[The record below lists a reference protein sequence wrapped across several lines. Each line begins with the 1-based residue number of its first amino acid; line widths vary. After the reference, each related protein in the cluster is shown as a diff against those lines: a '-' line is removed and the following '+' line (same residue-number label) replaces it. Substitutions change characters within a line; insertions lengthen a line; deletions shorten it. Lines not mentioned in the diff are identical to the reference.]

1 MTNITLN
8 EFTSRFAALVLG
20 GGGALPQKP
29 LDRHILYLS
38 ATLGIEPGR
47 TYAENE
53 LNAVLIQWVASFGD
67 NFGLDH
73 VSLRRYLVD
82 EGYLRRDSAGR
93 FYELA
98 LADLPYTFY
107 RPVEKPDLVALVE
120 EMRTA
125 RELRKRQYTAR
136 QE

>member
-1 MTNITLN
+1 MRK
-8 EFTSRFAALVLG
+8 S
-20 GGGALPQKP
+20 
-29 LDRHILYLS
+29 YLS

-98 LADLPYTFY
+98 LTDLPYTY
-107 RPVEKPDLVALVE
+107 NRPVEKPDLVALVE